1 MKIETDDSATQ
12 IDPNESEGL
21 IPSLRTQAELNEF
34 EALNILDGTLW
45 AQSSKLIRKSLLKQ
59 ETLKLL
65 HKRMF
70 GNTWSWAGS
79 YRKTQKSI
87 GCDAWQIAMH
97 LKQLEDDFASWLK
110 FNSFPPSEIA
120 ARFHHRL
127 AQIHPFPNGNGRFAR
142 LATDLLCEQ
151 QGWEISSWG
160 FENSDTSEARTE
172 YISSLRMADSSEY
185 ANLIRFMFPES
196 R

>member
-1 MKIETDDSATQ
+1 MKIEPDNAATQ
-12 IDPNESEGL
+12 IDPNESEGP

-45 AQSSKLIRKSLLKQ
+45 AQSSKLIIKSLLKQ

-70 GNTWSWAGS
+70 GNTWSWAGT

-87 GCDAWQIAMH
+87 GCDAWQIAM
-97 LKQLEDDFASWLK
+97 KMEQLEDDFASWLK
-110 FNSFPPSEIA
+110 FNSYPPYEIA

-127 AQIHPFPNGNGRFAR
+127 VQIHPFPNGNGRFAR
-142 LATDLLCEQ
+142 LATDLLCKQ
-151 QGWEISSWG
+151 QGWQISSWG
-160 FENSDTSEARTE
+160 FENSETNEARAE
-172 YISSLRMADSSEY
+172 YISSLKMADSSEY
-185 ANLIRFMFPES
+185 ASLIRFMFPERS
-196 R
+196 